1 MTEKLYYIDAYT
13 KEFDATVTS
22 VKAEGYF
29 YLVTLDRTA
38 FFPTE
43 GGQSADT
50 GTLAGN
56 RVLDV
61 TERDGEI
68 IHKLDGVVAVGDKV
82 HGVIDFDARFEK
94 MQCHT
99 AEHILCGII
108 HNLYGYNNVGFHL
121 GDIVT
126 FDIDSMLT
134 REQLSEV
141 ELLANRAVFDNLEVK
156 AEFPSPDVLRT
167 MSYRSKLDIYENVRI
182 VKIGDIDSCACC
194 APHVSRTGEIGLIK
208 LLNSESHRG
217 GVRIYMVAGYRA
229 LTDYNYRLNEERKIS
244 AILSVPQGS
253 LANGVEEQNALLESA
268 RATIKSML
276 LSSARRE
283 AEALPETEG
292 NVVKYFPD
300 MNMDALREFSKCSS
314 GKVSG
319 ILVSLCGEEGDYKYV
334 ISSEQVN
341 LREIVSDMNTALC
354 GKGGGRA
361 EMLQGSFSASL
372 SEIEEYFGK

>member
-1 MTEKLYYIDAYT
+1 MTEKLYYTDAYI
-13 KEFDATVTS
+13 KEFDATVLST
-22 VKAEGYF
+22 EHDGYTT
-29 YLVTLDRTA
+29 LAVLDRTA

-50 GTLAGN
+50 GTIQGLK
-56 RVLDV
+56 VLDV

-68 IHKLDGVVAVGDKV
+68 IHRVDGNLTVGERV
-82 HGVIDFDARFEK
+82 HGVIDFDMRFEK

-108 HNLYGYNNVGFHL
+108 HNLYGFNNVGFHL

-126 FDIDSMLT
+126 FDIDHMLT
-134 REQLSEV
+134 KEQLSEV
-141 ELLANRAVFDNLEVK
+141 ELLANRAVFENLDIT
-156 AEFPSPDVLRT
+156 ACFPSSDELKGMT
-167 MSYRSKLDIYENVRI
+167 YRSKLDIYENVRI
-182 VKIGDIDSCACC
+182 VTIGDIDACACC

-208 LLNSESHRG
+208 ILNSESHRG

-229 LTDYNYRLNEERKIS
+229 LADYNFRLNEERKIS
-244 AILSVPQGS
+244 AILSVPQDN
-253 LANGVEEQNALLESA
+253 LAKGVEEQNALLESA

-276 LSSARRE
+276 LNSAR
-283 AEALPETEG
+283 AEADALAKSEG

-300 MNMDALREFSKCSS
+300 MNMDALREFSKCAIE
-314 GKVSG
+314 KVSG
-319 ILVSLCGEEGDYKYV
+319 ILVALCGEEGDYKYV
-334 ISSEQVN
+334 ISSDNIN
-341 LREIVSDMNTALC
+341 LRDIVGEMNNTLN

-372 SEIEEYFGK
+372 SEIKEYFCK

>member
-1 MTEKLYYIDAYT
+1 MTEKLYYIDAYI
-13 KEFDATVTS
+13 KEFDAIVTN
-22 VKAEGYF
+22 AWCDGEDYF
-29 YLVTLDRTA
+29 ATLDRTA

-50 GTLAGN
+50 GTIACR

-61 TERDGEI
+61 IEREGEI
-68 IHKLDGVVAVGDKV
+68 VHRLDGALTVGECV
-82 HGVIDFDARFEK
+82 HGTLDFDARFSK

-126 FDIDSMLT
+126 FDIDHMLT
-134 REQLSEV
+134 REQLLEV
-141 ELLANRAVFDNLEVK
+141 ERLANRAVFDNVEIK
-156 AEFPSPDVLRT
+156 TEFPSANELKS

-182 VKIGDIDSCACC
+182 VKIGDVDACACC
-194 APHVSRTGEIGLIK
+194 APHVAYTGEIGLIK

-229 LTDYNYRLNEERKIS
+229 LDDYNYRLNEERKIS
-244 AILSVPQGS
+244 AILSVPQQD
-253 LANGVEEQNALLESA
+253 LARGVEEQNALLESA
-268 RATIKSML
+268 RATIKSMIL
-276 LSSARRE
+276 NTARTE
-283 AEALPETEG
+283 AQALNTTEG

-300 MNMDALREFSKCSS
+300 MNMDALREFSKYAVS
-314 GKVSG
+314 KVGG
-319 ILVSLCGEEGDYKYV
+319 ILVALCGDAGDYKYV
-334 ISSEQVN
+334 ISSERVN
-341 LREIVSDMNTALC
+341 LREIVKEMNTTLM
-354 GKGGGRA
+354 GKGGGRP

-372 SEIEEYFGK
+372 TEIENYFSK

>member
-1 MTEKLYYIDAYT
+1 MTEKLYYIDAYI
-13 KEFDATVTS
+13 KEFDAEVTS
-22 VKAEGYF
+22 VFADGDG

-38 FFPTE
+38 FFPSE

-50 GTLAGN
+50 GTIADR

-61 TERDGEI
+61 IERDGEI
-68 IHKLDGVVAVGDKV
+68 IHRLDGPLSIGERV
-82 HGVIDFDARFEK
+82 HCTLDFDARFEK

-126 FDIDSMLT
+126 FDIDSMLS
-134 REQLSEV
+134 REQLLEV
-141 ELLANRAVFDNLEVK
+141 ERLANRIVFDNVEITT
-156 AEFPSPDVLRT
+156 EFPSPDELRA
-167 MSYRSKLDIYENVRI
+167 MSYRAKLDIYENVRI

-208 LLNSESHRG
+208 ILNSESHRG

-229 LTDYNYRLNEERKIS
+229 LDDYNYRLNEERKIS
-244 AILSVPQGS
+244 AILSVPQQD
-253 LANGVEEQNALLESA
+253 LARGVEEQNALLESA

-276 LSSARRE
+276 LNSARKE
-283 AEALPETEG
+283 ANSFAFTEG

-300 MNMDALREFSKCSS
+300 MNMDALREFSKYATQ
-314 GKVSG
+314 KVGG
-319 ILVSLCGEEGDYKYV
+319 ILVALCGEDGDYKYV
-334 ISSEQVN
+334 ISSESVN
-341 LREIVSDMNTALC
+341 LREIVVDMNKALG
-354 GKGGGRA
+354 GKGGGRP
-361 EMLQGSFSASL
+361 EMIQGSFTAPL
-372 SEIEEYFGK
+372 SKIEAYFNK